1 MKKFFVL
8 CLTGVIMLAALT
20 GCGKQEVDEVQQDL
34 IQYVETDL
42 AGIKNEEAL
51 AINRYNEVSA
61 QISSMKR
68 KDILSAFNDEIIPN
82 YTTFYNNLMNV
93 APKTAEVIALKQ
105 TYVDGVKLQL
115 EGLTAL
121 SNAIQENN
129 SDNAVAANDTIAQ
142 GKAKVDQHRADIVAL
157 AGEHNINIKTDAGAS
172 ANNGGASADATE
184 AATETEPAE

>member
-1 MKKFFVL
+1 MKKLLVL
-8 CLTGVIMLAALT
+8 CLTGIIMLTSLA
-20 GCGKQEVDEVQQDL
+20 GCGKPEVDEVQQDL

-82 YTTFYNNLMNV
+82 YTTFYNNLMNIV
-93 APKTAEVIALKQ
+93 PKTSEVTALKQ
-105 TYVDGVKLQL
+105 TYVEGVKLQL

-121 SNAIQENN
+121 STAIQENN

-142 GKAKVDQHRADIVAL
+142 GKTKVEQHRADIVAL
-157 AGEHNINIKTDAGAS
+157 AGEHNINIQTDAGAS
-172 ANNGGASADATE
+172 AGEGADSTDNTE
-184 AATETEPAE
+184 AAEGTEAAE

>member
-1 MKKFFVL
+1 MKKLLVL
-8 CLTGVIMLAALT
+8 CLTGIIMLAGLT
-20 GCGKQEVDEVQQDL
+20 GCGKPEVDEVQQDL

-82 YTTFYNNLMNV
+82 YTTFYNNLMNIV
-93 APKTAEVIALKQ
+93 PKTSEVTALKQ
-105 TYVDGVKLQL
+105 TYVEGVKLQL

-121 SNAIQENN
+121 STAIQENN

-142 GKAKVDQHRADIVAL
+142 GKTKVEQHRSDIVKL
-157 AGEHNINIKTDAGAS
+157 AGEHNINIKTDTGAKTDTTDAGGEETTA
-172 ANNGGASADATE
+172 E
-184 AATETEPAE
+184 AATE

>member
-121 SNAIQENN
+121 STAIQENN

-157 AGEHNINIKTDAGAS
+157 AGEHNINIKTDAGVS

>member
-121 SNAIQENN
+121 STAIQENN

-172 ANNGGASADATE
+172 ANNGAASADATE

>member
-8 CLTGVIMLAALT
+8 CLTGMIMLAALT

-42 AGIKNEEAL
+42 AGIKSEEAL

-68 KDILSAFNDEIIPN
+68 KDILSAFNDEIIPH
-82 YTTFYNNLMNV
+82 YTTFYNNLMSV
-93 APKTAEVIALKQ
+93 APKTAEVTALKQ

-121 SNAIQENN
+121 STAIQENN

-142 GKAKVDQHRADIVAL
+142 GKAKVEQHRADIVAL

-172 ANNGGASADATE
+172 TNNGAASADATE

>member
-93 APKTAEVIALKQ
+93 APKTAEVTALKQ

-121 SNAIQENN
+121 STAIQENN

-172 ANNGGASADATE
+172 ANNGAANADTTE

>member
-1 MKKFFVL
+1 MKKFLVL
-8 CLTGVIMLAALT
+8 CLTGIIMLASLT
-20 GCGKQEVDEVQQDL
+20 GCGKPEVDEVQQDL

-121 SNAIQENN
+121 STAIQENN

-172 ANNGGASADATE
+172 ANNGAANADATE